1 MIILF
6 ISALLMVYC
15 AQIFTFSFCLQG
27 LNRAVIN
34 TPIELMYNTV
44 SFAGS
49 EGSFSKSN
57 FEHMLMTYYDNILP
71 RYSKSH
77 EVSFYYYNPDDG
89 SMCLTDTCKA
99 VEISVKCMV
108 TTNYEYNRTM
118 YYELRRN

>member
-6 ISALLMVYC
+6 ISALLIVFC

-44 SFAGS
+44 TFAGS
-49 EGSFSKSN
+49 DGSFSKSN
-57 FEHMLMTYYDNILP
+57 FEHMLMSYYDNVLP
-71 RYSKSH
+71 RYSAKH
-77 EVSFYYYNPDDG
+77 KVVFYYYNPSDG
-89 SMCLTDTCKA
+89 SMCLTDKCKA
-99 VEISVKCMV
+99 VEIGVKCKL
-108 TTNYEYNRTM
+108 TNGYVYNRVM

>member
-6 ISALLMVYC
+6 ISALLMVFC

-44 SFAGS
+44 SFTGS
-49 EGSFSKSN
+49 ESSFSKSN
-57 FEHMLMTYYDNILP
+57 FEHVIMTYYDNILP
-71 RYSKSH
+71 RYSNSH
-77 EVSFYYYNPDDG
+77 EVSFYYYNPSDG
-89 SMCLTDTCKA
+89 SMCLNDACKA